1 MQFVWLQIDE
11 LVGKGLTWNTILEF
25 LGWWALANIPTSLPL
40 STLLASLMTLGNLGE
55 NNELL
60 AMKSSGISLHKML
73 RPHYFTSVAVAVC
86 SFTLSSEFVPYAYLK
101 ARSMLME
108 IKKKSPELSIP
119 EDIFYDGIERFGI
132 RVNRKDPVT
141 GALIGVMIYD
151 HTHGDGNYSVTIAD
165 TGYIKQS
172 QDSRYILFRL
182 INGVSY
188 SEELTKTNRLNKAA
202 YPFHRRFFK
211 EQTVSIDMGEEEA
224 QSFEAL
230 YKEQPMAKSMSKLN
244 KDSDSVTVKIRNNV
258 NRFNEEQLSSTAAFK
273 FSIKKDTAQK
283 RVKNMSYNAD
293 SIYRNATAM
302 QKMDYLNQVES
313 SLTKIKGYWE
323 NELRMIQLE
332 TKNLKM
338 IDYERNRKFTLAF
351 TCIIFFF
358 IGAPLGAI
366 IRKGG
371 LGLPVVISI
380 FFFVIYWVIDTVC
393 SKMVRNSDWSP
404 EFGAWFPSFILAIIA
419 AFLVYKANTDSQIFN
434 PDAYRRFFNILFG
447 RMKQLMIPIDF
458 DKVALLPKDRFDE
471 AMRKNDDNVD
481 RMNRLI
487 DNYLNSHK
495 LGIMFQSRD
504 SILRINDNRDL
515 MEIKSQY
522 DSLLSFYAT
531 IDDDENVRTLIKK
544 FSVLNPSEFT
554 FPQYLLSS
562 NVFLKI
568 PYTLMLV
575 VMKIRRFK
583 KLGYILEDIKSIN
596 TDVNKYLNGRYKS

>member
-25 LGWWALANIPTSLPL
+25 LGWWALANVSTSLPL

-60 AMKSSGISLHKML
+60 AMKSSGISLNKML
-73 RPHYFTSVAVAVC
+73 RPLYFTIVVVAIC
-86 SFTLSSEFVPYAYLK
+86 SFILSSEFVPYAYLR

-119 EDIFYDGIERFGI
+119 EDIFYDGIAKFGI

-151 HTHGDGNYSVTIAD
+151 HTHGEGNYSVTIAD
-165 TGYIKQS
+165 TGYVKQT

-182 INGVSY
+182 INGVNY
-188 SEELTKTNRLNKAA
+188 SEELTKTNRLNKTA

-224 QSFEAL
+224 QSFEAM

-244 KDSDSVTVKIRNNV
+244 KDSDSVSIKIRNNI
-258 NRFNEEQLSSTAAFK
+258 NKFDEEQLSSTNAFK

-283 RVKNMSYNAD
+283 RVKNMSYNVD
-293 SIYRNATAM
+293 SMYNSSTAV

-313 SLTKIKGYWE
+313 NLTRIRGYWE

-380 FFFVIYWVIDTVC
+380 FFFVIYWVIDVVC
-393 SKMVRNSDWSP
+393 AKMVRNSDWTP
-404 EFGAWFPSFILAIIA
+404 IFGAWFPSFILAIIA
-419 AFLVYKANTDSQIFN
+419 IFLVYKANTDSQIFN
-434 PDAYRRFFNILFG
+434 PDAYKRFFNVLFG
-447 RMKQLMIPIDF
+447 RMKQLMIPVDF
-458 DKVALLPKDRFDE
+458 DKITLLPKERFDE
-471 AMRKNDDNVD
+471 AMKKNNDNVE
-481 RMNRLI
+481 RLEHLI
-487 DNYLNSHK
+487 DNYLNSNK
-495 LGIMFQSRD
+495 LSKMFQSRS
-504 SILRINDNRDL
+504 SILKINDNRDL
-515 MEIKSQY
+515 MEIKLQY
-522 DSLLSFYAT
+522 DNLLSFYAT
-531 IDDDENVRTLIKK
+531 IDDDENIRSLIKK
-544 FSVLNPSEFT
+544 FSVLELSEFT
-554 FPQYLLSS
+554 FPQFLLSS

-568 PYTLMLV
+568 PYTLILI
-575 VMKIRRFK
+575 VMKIRKFK
-583 KLGYILEDIKSIN
+583 KLEYILEDIKSIN
-596 TDVNKYLNGRYKS
+596 MDVNKYLNDRYKS